1 MAEPRPLFAAEGVG
15 RSFGRRQV
23 LKNASI
29 WAWPGRITVLL
40 GRNGCGKST
49 LLRCAVGQLRM
60 DHGAV
65 HFDGVSTL
73 RPRLH
78 RLAHR
83 GLFFLPEIGML
94 PRRGRLRTHLAAA
107 ASGVAGGAERMAAAL
122 DELGLAAVLDNRTG
136 QLSGGERRRAD
147 LAVALIRAP
156 RCLLADEP
164 FTGIQPNGQEL
175 VARTLRRLAD
185 GGAALVVTGHEVPL
199 LLPLADQVVWMSAG
213 TTHGLGSPEAAAAHD
228 QFRREYLGP
237 NAATGLRPPSG
248 SDSPAPGGWSRP
260 R

>member
-15 RSFGRRQV
+15 RSFGTRQV
-23 LKNASI
+23 LKNGSV
-29 WAWPGRITVLL
+29 WAWPGSITVLL

-49 LLRCAVGQLRM
+49 LLRCAVGQVRM

-65 HFDGVSTL
+65 HFGGVSTL

-78 RLAHR
+78 RLARR

-107 ASGVAGGAERMAAAL
+107 AAGVAGGAERMAAAVAA
-122 DELGLAAVLDNRTG
+122 LGLTAVLDNHRAE
-136 QLSGGERRRAD
+136 LSGGERRRAD
-147 LAVALIRAP
+147 LAVALSRAP

-164 FTGIQPNGQEL
+164 FTGIQPNDQEM
-175 VARTLRRLAD
+175 VSRALRALAD
-185 GGAALVVTGHEVPL
+185 GGTAVVVTGHEVPL

-213 TTHGLGSPEAAAAHD
+213 TPHGLGSPEAAAAHD

-237 NAATGLRPPSG
+237 GVDRVQ
-248 SDSPAPGGWSRP
+248 R
-260 R
+260 